1 MGDLNGDASMLV
13 AAIEA
18 HHPDPFRGVSRE
30 ALLREAA
37 RVDALDSNDPSAL
50 AVALMRT
57 IALLGPRNGHTA
69 IHPLDDH
76 QMLQRA
82 YPVALHE
89 FEDGVFVVAAKD
101 RELVGAELV
110 AVAGVDITD
119 VLRAVTPLVAHD
131 NVWTIRARRPVFLVH
146 TSVLRGLGVVDDDTT
161 ATLRLRR
168 PNGSTVDVELDPV
181 AAADYRD
188 GLSRGDWFPDF
199 TKVSHVRRRNEWHW
213 VEPTADGRVVHIGY
227 NVTLGDVS
235 GFARE
240 VEALAASARV
250 RLVVLDLRLNGGGD
264 NRTYQPLLTSME
276 RLGDTTPLAVLTS
289 RMTFSAAMQLVVELE
304 QKTPAT
310 FVGEPTGG
318 SPNQYGDA
326 IVVQLPNAGLNAHVA
341 TIAWMTAGASDD
353 RLTREPD
360 IRVAHASTAY
370 FADDDPVLNT
380 AIAALA

>member
-1 MGDLNGDASMLV
+1 MGDLNGDASVLV

-18 HHPDPFRGVSRE
+18 HHPDPFRGVSRDV
-30 ALLREAA
+30 LLREVAQ
-37 RVDALDSNDPSAL
+37 VDALDSNDRSAL

-69 IHPLDDH
+69 IYPIDDH
-76 QMLQRA
+76 RMPQHA

-101 RELVGAELV
+101 GELVGAELV
-110 AVAGVDITD
+110 AVDGVDITD
-119 VLRAVTPLVAHD
+119 VLGVVTPLVAHD
-131 NVWTIRARRPVFLVH
+131 NVWTIRARRPVFVVH
-146 TSVLRGLGVVDDDTT
+146 TSVLRGLGVVEDVIT
-161 ATLRLRR
+161 ATFRFRR
-168 PNGSTVDVELDPV
+168 PNGSTVDVKLDAV

-188 GLSRGDWFPDF
+188 GLGSGDWFPDF
-199 TKVSHVRRRNEWHW
+199 TRVSHVRRRNEWHW
-213 VEPTADGRVVHIGY
+213 VEPSADGRVIHVGY

-240 VEALAASARV
+240 VEALAAPARV
-250 RLVVLDLRLNGGGD
+250 GLVVLDLRLNGGGD
-264 NRTYQPLLTSME
+264 NRTYQPLLRSME
-276 RLGDTTPLAVLTS
+276 RLGDTTRLAVLTS

-304 QKTPAT
+304 QKTTAT

-326 IVVQLPNAGLNAHVA
+326 IVVELPNAGLNAHVA

-360 IRVAHASTAY
+360 IRVAHESRAY
-370 FADDDPVLNT
+370 FADEDPALNT
-380 AIAALA
+380 AVAALA

>member
-1 MGDLNGDASMLV
+1 MGDLNGDASVLV
-13 AAIEA
+13 AAIEE
-18 HHPDPFRGVSRE
+18 HHPDPFRGVSRDV
-30 ALLREAA
+30 LLREVAQ
-37 RVDALDSNDPSAL
+37 VDALDSNDRSAL

-69 IHPLDDH
+69 IHPIDDH
-76 QMLQRA
+76 RMPQRA

-89 FEDGVFVVAAKD
+89 FDDGVFVVAAKHS
-101 RELVGAELV
+101 ELVGAELV
-110 AVAGVDITD
+110 AVDGVDITE

-131 NVWTIRARRPVFLVH
+131 NLWTIRARRPLFVVH
-146 TSVLRGLGVVDDDTT
+146 TSVLRGLGVVEDDIT
-161 ATLRLRR
+161 ATFRLRR
-168 PNGSTVDVELDPV
+168 PSGSTVEVELEAV
-181 AAADYRD
+181 ATAAYRD
-188 GLSRGDWFPDF
+188 GLGSGDWFPDF
-199 TKVSHVRRRNEWHW
+199 RWVSHVRRRNEWHW
-213 VEPTADGRVVHIGY
+213 VEPSADGRVIHVGY

-250 RLVVLDLRLNGGGD
+250 GLVILDLRLNGGGD
-264 NRTYQPLLTSME
+264 NRTYQPLLRSME
-276 RLGDTTPLAVLTS
+276 RVGDTTRLAVLTS

-304 QKTPAT
+304 RETTAT

-326 IVVQLPNAGLNAHVA
+326 IMVELPNAGLKAHVA

-360 IRVAHASTAY
+360 IRVAHESRAY
-370 FADDDPVLNT
+370 FADEDPVLNT